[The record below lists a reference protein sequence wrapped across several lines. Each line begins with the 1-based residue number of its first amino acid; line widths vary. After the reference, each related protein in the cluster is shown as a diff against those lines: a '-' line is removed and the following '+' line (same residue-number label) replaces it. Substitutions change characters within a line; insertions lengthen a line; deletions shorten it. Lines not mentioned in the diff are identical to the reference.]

1 MFRTSQPGAARHG
14 PPGPADFE
22 PESLVRLVTAYS
34 RSLPSSDSD
43 CQCRQSASEW
53 AKSDSLAAP
62 GPLSNGAAGSDAATG
77 AAATFTVTSPG
88 RNHGQT
94 TTTGGGGR
102 RWSLTRDS
110 DGGRGGPATP
120 ALRDISVG
128 PVAGSLSAP
137 HDH

>member
-1 MFRTSQPGAARHG
+1 V
-14 PPGPADFE
+14 PPE
-22 PESLVRLVTAYS
+22 
-34 RSLPSSDSD
+34 
-43 CQCRQSASEW
+43 
-53 AKSDSLAAP
+53 SDSLAAP

-120 ALRDISVG
+120 ALRDSSVG